1 MNGNKKK
8 NFEREGIKKPDSI
21 RRYWEGNGKEKEGRI
36 REKEG
41 DKEKENE
48 ENMKAREETNYKGK

>member
-41 DKEKENE
+41 DKEKRWRRYKIKGRN
-48 ENMKAREETNYKGK
+48 KA